1 MTVFARASGPGVL
14 SQRWESAFTRLPCE
28 RGLPAYSGSLKYPGM
43 SVAPLPGE
51 ATCRRTYTWNQN
63 VAYREALRFFVI
75 DDKPQGA
82 LL

>member
-1 MTVFARASGPGVL
+1 
-14 SQRWESAFTRLPCE
+14 
-28 RGLPAYSGSLKYPGM
+28 M